1 MEFTSVY
8 IEKVGENYDKQK
20 GESLMLLDK
29 SKDGIM
35 IKQHKVEG
43 DILFLNTMLNELIEK
58 CQVKPQ
64 DKDLDSYYQ

>member
-1 MEFTSVY
+1 MELTCVY

-35 IKQHKVEG
+35 IKQHKPEG
-43 DILFLNTMLNELIEK
+43 DILFLNTMLIEIIEK
-58 CQVKPQ
+58 CEVKPQ
-64 DKDLDSYYQ
+64 DKDMDSYYL

>member
-1 MEFTSVY
+1 MELTCVY

>member
-35 IKQHKVEG
+35 IKQHKMEG